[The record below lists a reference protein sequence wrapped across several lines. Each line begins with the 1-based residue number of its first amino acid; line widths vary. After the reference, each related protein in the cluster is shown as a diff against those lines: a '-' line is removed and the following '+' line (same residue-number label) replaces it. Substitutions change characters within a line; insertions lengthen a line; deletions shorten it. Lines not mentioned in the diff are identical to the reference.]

1 MTLPF
6 DIAELFWPLLLAA
19 GSGLVAALLV
29 MLRVLRLLESQRR
42 EIRLLKADVLTLR
55 GAVSALA
62 QEEVD
67 AGLRRER
74 IEQRLRGLHTRQD
87 RLELQGR
94 SEKPYAQAIQLVR
107 RGAGIDE
114 IMQACG
120 LNRGEAEL
128 ILSMHGG
135 AR

>member
-1 MTLPF
+1 MNLPLDNPVTL
-6 DIAELFWPLLLAA
+6 LPLLA
-19 GSGLVAALLV
+19 GLVAALVLALAALFRS
-29 MLRVLRLLESQRR
+29 LRETRALRRD
-42 EIRLLKADVLTLR
+42 IRLLQADVLTLR

-94 SEKPYAQAIQLVR
+94 SDKPYAQAIQLVR
-107 RGAGIDE
+107 RGAGLDE
-114 IMQACG
+114 IMRACG

-128 ILSMHGG
+128 ILSLHGN
-135 AR
+135 R